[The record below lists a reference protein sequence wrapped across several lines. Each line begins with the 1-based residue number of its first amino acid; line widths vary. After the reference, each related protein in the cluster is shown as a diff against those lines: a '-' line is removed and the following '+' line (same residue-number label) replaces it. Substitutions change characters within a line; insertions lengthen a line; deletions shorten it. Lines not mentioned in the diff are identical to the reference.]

1 VAAKDTTVAAPD
13 SLGSRGLATE
23 DGRDG
28 KSGQRHGVP
37 SRRHLGVRSALT
49 SSGQPVD
56 TLPNI
61 RDAMDVDAS
70 GTRSVANALPRQVA
84 VMSQPYWAG
93 RPVMPM

>member
-1 VAAKDTTVAAPD
+1 M
-13 SLGSRGLATE
+13 
-23 DGRDG
+23 
-28 KSGQRHGVP
+28 
-37 SRRHLGVRSALT
+37 RSALA